1 MQILVSFCA
10 SFDNSVCSFTNHA
23 TEKILVIHENK
34 YPAARVAHMTQMF
47 WMDFCRTMSEELV
60 LGSGFYLFF

>member
-10 SFDNSVCSFTNHA
+10 SFDNSVCFFTNHA
-23 TEKILVIHENK
+23 TEKSLVIHEDK
-34 YPAARVAHMTQMF
+34 YPAARVAHIIQMF
-47 WMDFCRTMSEELV
+47 WMDFFRTMSEELV